1 MSLHFLIF
9 VYTIDAGRRAIPK
22 NHASSRPHL
31 ARTQKDN
38 HKEPIDTGRGLNC
51 PLSLKIIQFTFN
63 TVGKTL
69 MRSTITERG
78 QTVIPAAIRREL
90 GLSPSD
96 RLEWVLTSDG
106 LRVIPVKADPVEA
119 FRGRGAGGSVERLL
133 ADREADRSR
142 E

>member
-1 MSLHFLIF
+1 
-9 VYTIDAGRRAIPK
+9 
-22 NHASSRPHL
+22 
-31 ARTQKDN
+31 
-38 HKEPIDTGRGLNC
+38 
-51 PLSLKIIQFTFN
+51 
-63 TVGKTL
+63 

-133 ADREADRSR
+133 ADRKADRSR